1 MIYQFQNKRLSSL
14 QVILRN
20 PTNEVLVCE
29 DLEDSIRS
37 KYTVLVLSDHE
48 IVRRFI
54 KIYNDADYLP
64 EERNVWYF
72 SAEGKYL
79 IVYPYVR
86 PRPLSS
92 FYMGKTMTLAE
103 SEEIC
108 RNLIVCCMTSGLPWP
123 ILYEVLKQGQ
133 VHLATDRSISL
144 SYGIDISELDEDKSE
159 SDCVV
164 ECAKLLLFVL
174 GQRTNKSANS
184 YVLLQKKI
192 GRKSYSRFIELYR
205 DLDIAGASSDKK
217 GVLVWIHAW
226 FIRNRDTLFRIL
238 LVISMVLLIFT
249 IVTLLTNAI
258 FGDVPWLR
266 FFIRSFEKIGL
277 ETLTE

>member
-1 MIYQFQNKRLSSL
+1 M
-14 QVILRN
+14 
-20 PTNEVLVCE
+20 CE
-29 DLEDSIRS
+29 DLEDDIRS
-37 KYTVLVLSDHE
+37 KYTVLVLSDHD

-92 FYMGKTMTLAE
+92 FYMGKAMSLSE

-108 RNLIVCCMTSGLPWP
+108 KNIIVCCMTSGLPWP
-123 ILYEVLKQGQ
+123 VLYEVLRQGQ
-133 VHLATDRSISL
+133 VNLATDKSISF
-144 SYGIDISELDEDKSE
+144 SYGIDLSALDEEKSE

-174 GQRTNKSANS
+174 GRRTSKSASS

-192 GRKSYSRFIELYR
+192 DRESYSRFIELYR
-205 DLDIAGASSDKK
+205 DLDIAGVSNTKK
-217 GVLVWIHAW
+217 GIFVMIHAW

-238 LVISMVLLIFT
+238 LAVSMILLVFT
-249 IVTLLTNAI
+249 LVTLITNAI

-266 FFIRSFEKIGL
+266 LFTRSFEKIGL
-277 ETLTE
+277 ETLTN

>member
-37 KYTVLVLSDHE
+37 RYTVLVLSDHA

-92 FYMGKTMTLAE
+92 FYMGKAVSLSE

-108 RNLIVCCMTSGLPWP
+108 RNLIVSCMTSGLPWP
-123 ILYEVLKQGQ
+123 VLYEVLKQGQ

-144 SYGIDISELDEDKSE
+144 SYGIDLSTLDGEKTE

-174 GQRTNKSANS
+174 GEQTNKTADS

-192 GRKSYSRFIELYR
+192 RRQSYSRFIELYR
-205 DLDIAGASSDKK
+205 DLDIAGVSTKRK
-217 GVLVWIHAW
+217 GFLVWFYAW
-226 FIRNRDTLFRIL
+226 FIRNRDRLFRVL
-238 LVISMVLLIFT
+238 LTVSMILLIFT
-249 IVTLLTNAI
+249 LVTLFTNAL

-266 FFIRSFEKIGL
+266 LFTRSFEKIGL
-277 ETLTE
+277 ETLTK